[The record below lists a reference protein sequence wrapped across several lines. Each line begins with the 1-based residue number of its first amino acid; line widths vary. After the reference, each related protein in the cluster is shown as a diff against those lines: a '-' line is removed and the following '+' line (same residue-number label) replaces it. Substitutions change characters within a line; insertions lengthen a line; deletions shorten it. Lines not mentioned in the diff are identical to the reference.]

1 MSSKE
6 LVKIE
11 STVYTI
17 LKDNTGVERVA
28 EGIVR
33 RITIDWCGTQYN
45 LEVCAKQFG
54 NAGVSCKKDKVMV
67 VVFEKDL
74 IDKPEVELDHSK
86 YMLVPNLKILP
97 DYYNVYEIK
106 TVNLSILRP
115 AGDTSCF
122 DISGVKLGKIS
133 VKHYTGGN
141 DLSTTKNLLDI
152 MIDFNSNIDKY
163 IDFIIG
169 EMVEEEKF
177 TLRVPYNH
185 RNADVENFILAIN
198 PNVADV
204 YMNIDHSTS
213 QVVDI
218 FYLKEDYRIGQTAD
232 NPSIG
237 FNDDNNIIIL
247 ADKQLPSKLKLFG
260 VYWNIE
266 CKAKLERAFRL
277 DSSPIIPNYNVYEII
292 SMSID
297 SDVGLK
303 INQIDNYIDKL
314 VDDKG

>member
-6 LVKIE
+6 LVKIA

-17 LKDNTGVERVA
+17 LKDNDGVERVA

-33 RITIDWCGTQYN
+33 RIITDWCGTQYN

-97 DYYNVYEIK
+97 DYYNVYKI
-106 TVNLSILRP
+106 TNVNLSILRP

-122 DISGVKLGKIS
+122 DISGARLGKIS

-163 IDFIIG
+163 IDYIIG
-169 EMVEEEKF
+169 EMVEEETF
-177 TLRVPYNH
+177 TLRVPYDQ
-185 RNADVENFILAIN
+185 RNDAIENFILSIN

-204 YMNIDHSTS
+204 YMTIDHSTS
-213 QVVDI
+213 ATVDR
-218 FYLKEDYRIGQTAD
+218 FYLKEDYRIGQTED

-237 FNDDNNIIIL
+237 FDDNNNIIL
-247 ADKQLPSKLKLFG
+247 LVYKQLPSKLKLFG
-260 VYWNIE
+260 VYWNIKCRE
-266 CKAKLERAFRL
+266 ISNRAFRL
-277 DSSPIIPNYNVYEII
+277 DASPIIPNYNVYEII

-297 SDVGLK
+297 SDIGLK
-303 INQIDNYIDKL
+303 INAIDEYMDKMVIDK
-314 VDDKG
+314 G